1 MHEGPMVKRIVGSN
15 ECSRHGKLGIE
26 RAFCVE
32 GEARD
37 GEIVCILWGPRNV
50 LLESA
55 SLWLTT

>member
-1 MHEGPMVKRIVGSN
+1 MVKRIVGSN